1 MGGTVVSCLS
11 SVAPNTTFCGSDL
24 PNQPVTADL
33 IARNIESVT
42 GDGYWVHYIHD
53 ARIIL
58 LTLL

>member
-33 IARNIESVT
+33 IARNIESVA
-42 GDGYWVHYIHD
+42 GDGYLGALYSRRVVLSY
-53 ARIIL
+53 
-58 LTLL
+58 